1 MNEKRRLKRRQ
12 FMKSS
17 TLGIVGA
24 GLAGNYINLKAVD
37 NPTPSL
43 GKVSSYRPLGNT
55 GFKISD
61 ISLGGVTN
69 VEVIKA
75 MLEAGVNYIDTAE
88 SYGRGKSEISMGQA
102 IKNVKRESLFI
113 NTKLHIK
120 ENEDRESILNRAEQ
134 CLKRLDTPYIDC
146 LMTHNPSS
154 LEMVTHEP
162 FFQACRQLKEQ
173 GKLRFVGISS
183 HGQRRGREGEAM
195 DKILLAAVRD
205 GRYSIMLLVYNFI
218 QNEMAERVIEAC
230 QKQKIG
236 VTLMKTNPVGRYL
249 SMKER
254 INEMKSDPDSNPDRL
269 KRMEEYLKSMEKTA
283 EEGEWFIKKHQLTD
297 PAEIRVASTRYV
309 LSNPGVAT
317 VLARTDSFEDVEQFL
332 EASGSTL
339 STVEAKK
346 LAAFKQGPGKFYCRH
361 ACGLCESSCPHHVPV
376 NTIMRYNHYFE
387 AQGQEKYALS
397 KYLEL
402 SGEKAAAC
410 SDCPGFCQQNC
421 PYDVPIQGLL
431 CMAHERLTLT

>member
-24 GLAGNYINLKAVD
+24 GLAGNHINLKAVD
-37 NPTPSL
+37 NPASSL

-102 IKNVKRESLFI
+102 IKNVKSGSRFI
-113 NTKLHIK
+113 NAKLHIK
-120 ENEDRESILNRAEQ
+120 ENEDRESILNRAEK

-162 FFQACRQLKEQ
+162 FFQACLQLKEQ
-173 GKLRFVGISS
+173 GKLRFIGISS
-183 HGQRRGREGEAM
+183 HGQRSGREGQAM

-218 QNEMAERVIEAC
+218 QKEMAERVIEAC
-230 QKQKIG
+230 QKHKIG

-269 KRMEEYLKSMEKTA
+269 KRMEEYMKSMKKTA
-283 EEGEWFIKKHQLTD
+283 EEGEWFIKKYQLTD

-339 STVEAKK
+339 STSEAKK
-346 LAAFKQGPGKFYCRH
+346 LAAFKQGPGRFYCRH

-397 KYLEL
+397 KYSGL

-410 SDCPGFCQQNC
+410 SDCPGFCEKTC
-421 PYDVPIQGLL
+421 PYEVPIQGLL

>member
-1 MNEKRRLKRRQ
+1 
-12 FMKSS
+12 
-17 TLGIVGA
+17 
-24 GLAGNYINLKAVD
+24 
-37 NPTPSL
+37 
-43 GKVSSYRPLGNT
+43 
-55 GFKISD
+55 
-61 ISLGGVTN
+61 
-69 VEVIKA
+69 
-75 MLEAGVNYIDTAE
+75 
-88 SYGRGKSEISMGQA
+88 
-102 IKNVKRESLFI
+102 
-113 NTKLHIK
+113 
-120 ENEDRESILNRAEQ
+120 
-134 CLKRLDTPYIDC
+134 
-146 LMTHNPSS
+146 MTHNPSS

-162 FFQACRQLKEQ
+162 FFQACLQLKEQ
-173 GKLRFVGISS
+173 GKLRFIGISS
-183 HGQRRGREGEAM
+183 HGQRSGREGQAM

-218 QNEMAERVIEAC
+218 QKEMAERVIEAC
-230 QKQKIG
+230 QKHKIG

-269 KRMEEYLKSMEKTA
+269 KRMEEYMKSMKKTA
-283 EEGEWFIKKHQLTD
+283 EEGEWFIKKYQLTD

-339 STVEAKK
+339 STSEAKK
-346 LAAFKQGPGKFYCRH
+346 LAAFKQGPGRFYCRH

-397 KYLEL
+397 KYSGL

-410 SDCPGFCQQNC
+410 SDCPGFCEKTC
-421 PYDVPIQGLL
+421 PYEVPIQGLL